1 MMVKDCNGDRELC
14 GKGKLL
20 DCEATATYAV
30 NTERAGDACQRSAGS
45 PMATLQLQKCV
56 V

>member
-1 MMVKDCNGDRELC
+1 MVKDCHGDRELR

-20 DCEATATYAV
+20 DCEATSATYAV
-30 NTERAGDACQRSAGS
+30 STERASDACQRSAGL
-45 PMATLQLQKCV
+45 PMATLQLQKRV